1 MENQNVTVDIEDSVN
16 ALTAIIRNE
25 CSYDSMG
32 RDGRLVSPGKLLV
45 KYGRGC
51 DYSIRDKYW
60 DVYPHKSHKNEIVV
74 EWETQETPIAP
85 AINMLRE
92 AICLAGLTACT
103 VTLNIWD
110 RDGEDEITEIV
121 SC

>member
-1 MENQNVTVDIEDSVN
+1 MENQNVPVNIEDSVN
-16 ALTAIIRNE
+16 ALTTVIGNE

-32 RDGRLVSPGKLLV
+32 KDGRLVNPGKLLV
-45 KYGRGC
+45 KYGDDC

-60 DVYPHKSHKNEIVV
+60 DVYPHKTNKNGIVV
-74 EWETQETPIAP
+74 EWETQETPIYP

-92 AICLAGLTACT
+92 AIDLAGLTACT